1 VKQASAYASLD
12 NELAMCS
19 VSSIDKLYDDHERS
33 GDGEEEE
40 DKREPET
47 LPSFAEAHAAVQT
60 VKLFFYMHNIGKRDA
75 DNILNIKGLNNYQ
88 SFFLVGVGGQST
100 CTQILNNV
108 FCFIFL

>member
-1 VKQASAYASLD
+1 VKQVNAYASLD

-40 DKREPET
+40 DKCEPET

-88 SFFLVGVGGQST
+88 SFFGGGRGT
-100 CTQILNNV
+100 NDLHTDIK
-108 FCFIFL
+108 